1 MGIVLALTLM
11 TPAAILKIRYK
22 SGDETEFRLES
33 DRLFYVFGR
42 AAECHFKF
50 KSTKVSQI
58 HFTIL
63 ARPTKHTIVDGFPGK
78 RKGDEILGRK
88 ASTNSFLLNGVVMTT
103 EEAKRI
109 NPAAQGRANLVHGDK
124 LLLPDG
130 TEIEYVLVRPTHL
143 PRYDDTETGEP
154 FTDVTPSG

>member
-1 MGIVLALTLM
+1 M
-11 TPAAILKIRYK
+11 TPAAVLKIRYK
-22 SGDETEFRLES
+22 SGDETEFKLES

-50 KSTKVSQI
+50 KSGKISQI

-63 ARPTKHTIVDGFPGK
+63 SGKKKHTLVDGFPG
-78 RKGDEILGRK
+78 RRRAGEILGRK
-88 ASTNSFLLNGVVMTT
+88 ASTNGIRLNGVAITS
-103 EEAKRI
+103 EEKKKA
-109 NPAAQGRANLVHGDK
+109 NPDAQGRADLTHGDK

-154 FTDVTPSG
+154 FTDVNPSG